1 MKVRAKGWK
10 EVDYLFPKETTWRV
24 EVAGIP
30 GYFWYYKE
38 DCTQESDYYIDH
50 SLTKREVEGKRMERE
65 VRVLAKISS
74 KENTLSFKVYGPKR
88 LVTERQNEID
98 TAKSVISAIVL
109 EAQP

>member
-10 EVDYLFPKETTWRV
+10 EVDYLFPKETTWRM

-50 SLTKREVEGKRMERE
+50 SLATGWKPSVVIVFGWDGRSIDRRIRGR
-65 VRVLAKISS
+65 I
-74 KENTLSFKVYGPKR
+74 
-88 LVTERQNEID
+88 TE
-98 TAKSVISAIVL
+98 
-109 EAQP
+109 EARWLIL